1 MKSQSILLL
10 LATLAVLARDV
21 TCEIDENE
29 NEKDENEKDENE
41 KDENEGG
48 GGGGGHKKI
57 LSDMAQNGMAMSS
70 STTWEAASGVPSAS
84 VPLTSGSAAAT
95 GAASAFSSAAAD
107 AASLTSAVAGAA
119 SSWGASVA
127 NGVPTI
133 SAASGSIPAVTRLAS
148 SVASAAALPSVSA
161 ARPYAGPSVISGS
174 SHLEVSI
181 AITTIGICAF
191 LFTLV

>member
-48 GGGGGHKKI
+48 GGHKKI
-57 LSDMAQNGMAMSS
+57 LSDMAQNGIAMSS

-133 SAASGSIPAVTRLAS
+133 SAASGGIPAVTRIAS